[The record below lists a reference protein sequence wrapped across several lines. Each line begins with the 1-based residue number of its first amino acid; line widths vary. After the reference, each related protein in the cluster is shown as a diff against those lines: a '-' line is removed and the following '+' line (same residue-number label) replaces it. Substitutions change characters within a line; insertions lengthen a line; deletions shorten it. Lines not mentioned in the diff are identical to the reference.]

1 MQQKFQLHGM
11 LQYLLVCKDESMKS
25 AWSAAGKAGSAMPAI
40 KADGDESGKDHP
52 EEGEGENTVEKAKGK
67 DSRPDPKQKK
77 GRKPRESS
85 TTLQA
90 KWDEMFNRLVDFR
103 RKNGHCLGKSDARR
117 TVSLRHVCFIVF

>member
-1 MQQKFQLHGM
+1 M
-11 LQYLLVCKDESMKS
+11 LQYMLVCKDESMKS
-25 AWSAAGKAGSAMPAI
+25 AWSASGKAGSAMPAI

-103 RKNGHCLGKSDARR
+103 RKNGHCLGKSDSWK
-117 TVSLRHVCFIVF
+117 VDDLLHLCL